1 LKSDNNF
8 RIWMAGYDEHGI
20 WSVDRAL
27 LAVNS
32 ERASR
37 RRRRRTINQPSRQV
51 RQRSEAIVG
60 TLPLVT
66 AEIELPILPA
76 SIPHEPLLRQRTEA
90 NVDTLP
96 VVTAENSLPILPA
109 SIPHEPF
116 LLRDTASSTF
126 VPFLCAVAGNPH
138 SRINDVENLVNASHA
153 GLWNTMILRTQYVL
167 QYVFQF
173 GNEQDRER
181 VNRDNWPWIHNRG
194 QDTYMHA
201 ADQEW
206 ILQLESSYP
215 EIVYPP
221 GLEHVDLTVTCGE
234 LLQAHAHEWEL
245 ARHDGSNSNN

>member
-1 LKSDNNF
+1 
-8 RIWMAGYDEHGI
+8 M
-20 WSVDRAL
+20 
-27 LAVNS
+27 
-32 ERASR
+32 
-37 RRRRRTINQPSRQV
+37 
-51 RQRSEAIVG
+51 
-60 TLPLVT
+60 T
-66 AEIELPILPA
+66 AEIELQIL
-76 SIPHEPLLRQRTEA
+76 
-90 NVDTLP
+90 
-96 VVTAENSLPILPA
+96 TAA
-109 SIPHEPF
+109 IPHEPF
-116 LLRDTASSTF
+116 LLQDTASSTF

-138 SRINDVENLVNASHA
+138 SRINVVDNIVNAAHA

-167 QYVFQF
+167 QYVFHN

-221 GLEHVDLTVTCGE
+221 GLEHVHLTVTCGE

>member
-1 LKSDNNF
+1 
-8 RIWMAGYDEHGI
+8 
-20 WSVDRAL
+20 
-27 LAVNS
+27 
-32 ERASR
+32 
-37 RRRRRTINQPSRQV
+37 
-51 RQRSEAIVG
+51 
-60 TLPLVT
+60 VT
-66 AEIELPILPA
+66 AEIELPIPHASIPHEPLLRQLTEANVDTLPVLTSDIALPILPA
-76 SIPHEPLLRQRTEA
+76 SIPHER
-90 NVDTLP
+90 
-96 VVTAENSLPILPA
+96 
-109 SIPHEPF
+109 F

-138 SRINDVENLVNASHA
+138 SWINVVENLVNAAHV

-167 QYVFQF
+167 QYVFNN

-181 VNRDNWPWIHNRG
+181 VNRANLPWIHNWG